1 MDKTVSIS
9 IGGFSFVLDEI
20 AYNKLKTYLQD
31 VKTSLRGTEGVEDII
46 EDVEIRISELFRE
59 RLKFREVVNEDDIN
73 FVIATM
79 GHPDQYKVEED
90 EENEKTSTN
99 SSYNY
104 SSNNQSYGG
113 QQTGAKRLYRDPDD
127 TIVTGLSAGLA
138 HYMGVDPWFVRSI
151 WLVLGIL
158 GIFTAGV
165 SFLLV
170 LFCYFILLIFV
181 PKAKTT
187 SEKLQMYGQP
197 ANIDTLKK
205 NVEQASEAVVSG
217 SKELSNKLGG
227 AFGVFGR
234 ILLWFIGFI
243 ILSSGIGLIIGGFFF
258 FFTTW
263 TEMPTELFGYLVE
276 EEWMSMA
283 AKIFGGIL
291 MVIPGVLLTILGVK
305 CFWNKVKVS
314 KAVIFGSIALWFV
327 ALFAIIGISVSTAS
341 KFRNSVEM
349 TQEKSYVI
357 PSDTLQVY
365 FRENN
370 EGNLKFKTFNDLD
383 QLIDADGNLIIPID
397 DIFEIE
403 ESTDDK
409 LHVQVTYSSKGGSKE
424 EAKRNLEAIRYNYE
438 LNGNKLYLDE
448 FIKIPKDGKFR
459 NQTVDIKLYVPKN
472 KLIHTNN
479 TDRMTIINNDNDRD
493 YLYDLKNKFI
503 GYNGKKFVCLNC
515 QKDSDSEDDINLDSE
530 DLNINV
536 NDGNDSAKV
545 IIDKNGLRVES
556 NGKSAGVGYIDNSK
570 SKKEKSNQEIHYK
583 DDTDSININYRNH
596 SNNR

>member
-90 EENEKTSTN
+90 DENEKTSTN
-99 SSYNY
+99 SSYSY

-409 LHVQVTYSSKGGSKE
+409 LHIQVTYSSKGGSKE

-459 NQTVDIKLYVPKN
+459 NQTVDIKLYIPKN

-536 NDGNDSAKV
+536 NDGNDSARV
-545 IIDKNGLRVES
+545 RIDKNGIRVES
-556 NGKSAGVGYIDNSK
+556 KDGSVGLNLPRTK
-570 SKKEKSNQEIHYK
+570 NKKRHPK
-583 DDTDSININYRNH
+583 
-596 SNNR
+596 

>member
-165 SFLLV
+165 SFFLV
-170 LFCYFILLIFV
+170 VFCYFILLIFV

-243 ILSSGIGLIIGGFFF
+243 ILSTGIGLIIGGFFF

-276 EEWMSMA
+276 EEWMNMA

-305 CFWNKVKVS
+305 CFWNRVKVS
-314 KAVIFGSIALWFV
+314 KAVIFGAIALWFV

-383 QLIDADGNLIIPID
+383 QLIDVDGNLIIPID

-409 LHVQVTYSSKGGSKE
+409 LHIQVTYSSKGGSKE

-515 QKDSDSEDDINLDSE
+515 QKDSDSEDEINLDSE

>member
-165 SFLLV
+165 SFFLV
-170 LFCYFILLIFV
+170 VFCYFILLIFV

-243 ILSSGIGLIIGGFFF
+243 ILSTGIGLIIGGFFF

-305 CFWNKVKVS
+305 CFWNRVKVS
-314 KAVIFGSIALWFV
+314 KAVIFGAIALWFV

-409 LHVQVTYSSKGGSKE
+409 LHIQVTYSSKGGSKE

-459 NQTVDIKLYVPKN
+459 NQTVDIKLYIPKN

-530 DLNINV
+530 DVNINL
-536 NDGNDSAKV
+536 NDGNDSARV
-545 IIDKNGLRVES
+545 RIDKNGIRVES
-556 NGKSAGVGYIDNSK
+556 KDGSVGLNLPRTEN
-570 SKKEKSNQEIHYK
+570 KKEKSNQEIHYK